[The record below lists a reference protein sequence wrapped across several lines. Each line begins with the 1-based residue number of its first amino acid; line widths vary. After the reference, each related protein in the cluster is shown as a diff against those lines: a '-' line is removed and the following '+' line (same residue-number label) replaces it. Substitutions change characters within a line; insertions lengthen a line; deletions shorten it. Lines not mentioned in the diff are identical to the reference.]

1 MWLTATL
8 ALIATGINYGNNLV
22 FALAFMLLAI
32 WLQAAWVC
40 WRNLSGLVWQPGV
53 PSPVFAGESLRLEGL
68 LRENNGRP
76 RCALELATEQA
87 SGEPAGI
94 ASDSDATLALAM
106 PTQRRGLLTIERLR
120 LQSRYPLG
128 LWQCRRPLPAL
139 QALVY
144 PCPFGEARLPLASPL
159 PAHRQT
165 AADDFQGVR
174 TYAAGDPPRRI
185 NWRAFGRSEQLLVNR
200 FDGGRGG
207 EALWLDWEGCAG
219 NDEQRLGQ
227 LTRWVIEAERAGRE
241 YGLRLPGSA
250 LPPDRGRTQR
260 EATLARLA
268 LFEGIGGVETA

>member
-1 MWLTATL
+1 MWLAAAL

-32 WLQAAWVC
+32 WLQSAWLC
-40 WRNLSGLVWQPGV
+40 WRNVSGLVWQPGV
-53 PSPVFAGESLRLEGL
+53 PMPVFAGEAVRIEGR
-68 LRENNGRP
+68 LRENSGRQ
-76 RCALELATEQA
+76 RFALELATDAA
-87 SGEPAGI
+87 SGERSGF
-94 ASDSDATLALAM
+94 ASDSDATLALAL
-106 PTQRRGLLTIERLR
+106 PTQRRGLLTIERLL

-128 LWQCRRPLPAL
+128 LWQCRRQLPGL

-144 PCPFGEARLPLASPL
+144 PGPAGEARLPVASPL

-174 TYAAGDPPRRI
+174 AYAPGDSPRRI

-207 EALWLDWEGCAG
+207 AALWLDWESCAG
-219 NDEQRLGQ
+219 EGERRLGQ
-227 LTRWVIEAERAGRE
+227 LTRWVIEAEREGRE
-241 YGLRLPGSA
+241 YGLRLPGGA
-250 LPPDRGRTQR
+250 LPPGRGRAQR

-268 LFEGIGGVETA
+268 LFEGIGGVEMA